1 MINATNPA
9 TDSEAW
15 LRCIIHTYEKDLLR
29 LCCVYLRDVSLA
41 EDAVQETFLKAYKS
55 LSAFRGESSAKTWL
69 TRIAM
74 NTCRDM
80 RRSGWFRFMDRRVT
94 PEDVP
99 PFSVHPFDNSPSDAL
114 AQAIVRLP
122 AKQKEVIL
130 LYYYHDMTMKEI
142 ADTLGIHVSS
152 VSGRLKHAH
161 ARLRTLLEKEDA
173 YE

>member
-1 MINATNPA
+1 MKTVKGPDRNHDELLISLV
-9 TDSEAW
+9 DQYQSS
-15 LRCIIHTYEKDLLR
+15 LLR
-29 LCCVYLRDVSLA
+29 LCFIYLHDKALA

-55 LSAFRGESSAKTWL
+55 LSSFRGDSSTKTWL
-69 TRIAM
+69 TRIAI

-80 RRSGWFRFMDRRVT
+80 RRAGWFRFMDRRVT

-99 PFSVHPFDNSPSDAL
+99 PVPVHPFENSDADAL
-114 AQAIVRLP
+114 AQAIVKLP
-122 AKQKEVIL
+122 VKQKEVIL

-142 ADTLGIHVSS
+142 ADTLGINVSS

-161 ARLRTLLEKEDA
+161 TKLRNLLEKEDA

>member
-1 MINATNPA
+1 METVKGPDRTHDELLISLV
-9 TDSEAW
+9 DQYQCS
-15 LRCIIHTYEKDLLR
+15 LLR
-29 LCCVYLRDVSLA
+29 LCFIYLHDKALA
-41 EDAVQETFLKAYKS
+41 EDAVQETFLKAYRS
-55 LSAFRGESSAKTWL
+55 LSSFRGDSSTKTWL

-80 RRSGWFRFMDRRVT
+80 RRAGWFRFMDRHVT

-99 PFSVHPFDNSPSDAL
+99 PVPVQPFDNGDSDAL
-114 AQAIVRLP
+114 AQAIIRLP
-122 AKQKEVIL
+122 VKQKEVIL

-142 ADTLGIHVSS
+142 ADTLGINVSS

-161 ARLRTLLEKEDA
+161 TRLRDLLEKEDA

>member
-1 MINATNPA
+1 METVKGPDRNRKELLVQLV
-9 TDSEAW
+9 DQYQ
-15 LRCIIHTYEKDLLR
+15 HTLLR
-29 LCCVYLRDVSLA
+29 LCFIYLHDKALA

-94 PEDVP
+94 SEDVP
-99 PFSVHPFDNSPSDAL
+99 PFSVHPFDNNPSDAL